1 MQILKATD
9 ITTGKLTGLIYSIPG
24 MGKTTLLGKL
34 PGKTLIIDVDKG
46 TSVLRG
52 NPNVDIVRLS
62 EDLHEL
68 PEILK
73 ELQSKCEYD
82 NVCLDSLSELERG
95 LLAYYGRMGKL
106 DGVPDI
112 GSYQRVDYKIIDW
125 CRQFRALPC
134 NVFFTAWEAQKEITA
149 QTGEKYSQARPM
161 LREKNTD
168 NVCGLCD
175 LVGQI
180 VMNPK
185 DGERYVRLEGTQ
197 SAIAKDRIY
206 KRQYCLPE
214 DLLNEEGQKV

>member
-1 MQILKATD
+1 MQILKAID
-9 ITTGKLTGLIYSIPG
+9 ITTEKLTGLIYSIPG
-24 MGKTTLLGKL
+24 MGKTTLLGQL

-52 NPNVDIVRLS
+52 VEGVDIVRLS

-68 PEILK
+68 PEILE
-73 ELQSKCEYD
+73 ELQKKCEYD
-82 NVCLDSLSELERG
+82 NVCLDSLSELERS
-95 LLAYYGRMGKL
+95 LLTYFGKIGKL

-112 GSYQRVDYKIIDW
+112 ASYQRVDYKIINW

-134 NVFFTAWEAQKEITA
+134 NMIFTAWEAQKEITA
-149 QTGEKYSQARPM
+149 QTGEKYTQARPM
-161 LREKNTD
+161 LRDKNTD
-168 NVCGLCD
+168 NICGLCD

-180 VMNPK
+180 VMHPK
-185 DGERYVRLEGTQ
+185 DGVRYVRLEGTQ

-214 DLLNEEGQKV
+214 ELLNVGNEE